1 MLNKKIFLLVIFIA
15 CLLIVLPVSANE
27 NSTDNTKDAS
37 ASADGNVMQVTL
49 KPVKLST
56 TYSSGKYFKVKAV
69 DSKTKKPVPKVKVN
83 LKVFTGKKYKKT
95 TITTDSKGVA
105 KYSASYLKV
114 GKHKVIVSS
123 KQYKAKAKSSSIKIS
138 QALKLDLV
146 IVNEI
151 LSLNG

>member
-83 LKVFTGKKYKKT
+83 LKV
-95 TITTDSKGVA
+95 
-105 KYSASYLKV
+105 
-114 GKHKVIVSS
+114 
-123 KQYKAKAKSSSIKIS
+123 
-138 QALKLDLV
+138 
-146 IVNEI
+146 
-151 LSLNG
+151 